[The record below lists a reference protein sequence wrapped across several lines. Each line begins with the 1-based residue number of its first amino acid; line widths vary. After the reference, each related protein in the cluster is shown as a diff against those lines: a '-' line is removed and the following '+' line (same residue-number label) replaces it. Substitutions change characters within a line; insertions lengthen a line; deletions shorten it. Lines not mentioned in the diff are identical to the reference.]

1 MTNKENMK
9 KIIIKDFDKKSNH
22 NVIVNKIENKCEN
35 KNYLKY
41 AIVPI
46 ILVIITSI
54 IMVNKQNNNK
64 TRTFKDNNA
73 NTSNISTTSNK
84 NNDDYDGLNE
94 NYNENILVNELKEYK
109 NKQDNSSNYL
119 NNINIPYFEILKGID
134 IPDDFDILAE
144 GRGVCVSKNVKDKDY
159 GKVNNYE
166 LWYKNSK
173 NNRNIIIALPD
184 KNKPYRDFQINRENS
199 NKTIINGV
207 EVEIYQYKN
216 TYVSIFSYKGY
227 NFDIES
233 CDIIKEEYIRL
244 LYSLIK

>member
-119 NNINIPYFEILKGID
+119 NNINIPYFEILKGARASQFLECPSPLTCI
-134 IPDDFDILAE
+134 F
-144 GRGVCVSKNVKDKDY
+144 
-159 GKVNNYE
+159 VN
-166 LWYKNSK
+166 
-173 NNRNIIIALPD
+173 
-184 KNKPYRDFQINRENS
+184 
-199 NKTIINGV
+199 
-207 EVEIYQYKN
+207 
-216 TYVSIFSYKGY
+216 
-227 NFDIES
+227 
-233 CDIIKEEYIRL
+233 
-244 LYSLIK
+244 